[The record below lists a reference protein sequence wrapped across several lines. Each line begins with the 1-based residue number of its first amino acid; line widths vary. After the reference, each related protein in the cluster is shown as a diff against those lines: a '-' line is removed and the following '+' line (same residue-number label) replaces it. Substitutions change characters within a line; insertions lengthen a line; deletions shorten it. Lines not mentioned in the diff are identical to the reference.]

1 MVIIEI
7 GFLTYYSSIALTFY
21 AVCMSKASEKQH
33 EKYSLVHD
41 NSTLLL
47 LPEMVEG
54 LKIWEGASSDISRG
68 AVIGKTV
75 KALYLH

>member
-1 MVIIEI
+1 
-7 GFLTYYSSIALTFY
+7 
-21 AVCMSKASEKQH
+21 MSKASEKQH

-54 LKIWEGASSDISRG
+54 LKIWEGGKLKLRALLDITSARE
-68 AVIGKTV
+68 VQQIFKIQTV
-75 KALYLH
+75 